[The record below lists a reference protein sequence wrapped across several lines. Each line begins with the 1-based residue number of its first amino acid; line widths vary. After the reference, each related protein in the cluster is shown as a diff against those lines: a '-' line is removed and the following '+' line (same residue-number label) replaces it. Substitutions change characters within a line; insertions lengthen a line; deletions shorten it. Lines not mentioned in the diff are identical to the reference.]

1 MARISETGFFSLP
14 TTLISLEHFAFME
27 DFLVLV
33 LDENRGKEVYPI
45 PILDVTVKSSALILY
60 LSVAL
65 TCVSSLLSCHEN
77 PISGVFLKRLNIR
90 YLEHLIYRFLLTL

>member
-1 MARISETGFFSLP
+1 MKTEA
-14 TTLISLEHFAFME
+14 
-27 DFLVLV
+27 
-33 LDENRGKEVYPI
+33 KEVYPI
-45 PILDVTVKSSALILY
+45 PILDVTVKSSALILC

-90 YLEHLIYRFLLTL
+90 YLKHLIYRFLPTL